1 MGHSEVS
8 VEAEWSENAG
18 GHPKAVGDKELK
30 SQLEVNAWDFSGA
43 EAGTGGVG
51 CRDQKERRWRKGLE
65 VTG

>member
-51 CRDQKERRWRKGLE
+51 CRDQKERR
-65 VTG
+65 